1 MFYFKNHIIPKY
13 NIIAM
18 NELTIN
24 YIQLFYILISFE
36 FLIRFTLAYYV
47 VSTSTDTKC
56 SCSFLVFG
64 SQYGRSVLCVHAV
77 GRVCVCVCVWLSLV

>member
-1 MFYFKNHIIPKY
+1 
-13 NIIAM
+13 M

-36 FLIRFTLAYYV
+36 FLIKLTFAYCV

-56 SCSFLVFG
+56 SCSSRFSCSRIFEVNA
-64 SQYGRSVLCVHAV
+64 CV
-77 GRVCVCVCVWLSLV
+77 

>member
-1 MFYFKNHIIPKY
+1 MTGWHILVYVRVYLKQMFYFKNHIIPKY

-36 FLIRFTLAYYV
+36 FLIRFTSAYCV

-56 SCSFLVFG
+56 SYSFFVFV
-64 SQYGRSVLCVHAV
+64 SHMVAV
-77 GRVCVCVCVWLSLV
+77 